1 MNMQRRWAS
10 ALKPSRML
18 LLGLLLLGSVQGQA
32 FAQVAEDPA
41 IIHLSLDAK
50 AFAPEQIKVTVYL
63 PPGYADNEA
72 ANIRYPVLYANDGQD
87 MAAVGLRDT
96 LARLYAE
103 RAIEPVIVVAV
114 DMLADRASGYG
125 LSDRSRRR
133 SVVGGSRIGPIG
145 SRAYE
150 YSDWVAT
157 QLVPYVDAHY
167 RTRAS
172 AGDRTVL
179 GWSLG
184 ALNAFNLGWEYPEV
198 FGRVGAFSPSFWLA
212 ADRSSPQAVESSRL
226 AQAMVD
232 RATTRKPLR
241 FWITVGG
248 REETNDRNANG
259 VIDAVEDARDLVEGV
274 RLPNGTYERGL
285 RDLGY
290 RVDGDHG
297 DHPSPDADVA
307 FYVLADGEHNQATW
321 KRMLPPFL
329 VWAYGTPAK

>member
-1 MNMQRRWAS
+1 MSMTRRWTSGTKAW
-10 ALKPSRML
+10 PRL
-18 LLGLLLLGSVQGQA
+18 LLGLLFAAGMQGPAAAQAADDASVVHLVLDASA
-32 FAQVAEDPA
+32 FA
-41 IIHLSLDAK
+41 L
-50 AFAPEQIKVTVYL
+50 EQIKVTVYL
-63 PPGYADNEA
+63 PPGYADKGA
-72 ANIRYPVLYANDGQD
+72 ADTRYPVLYANDGQD

-96 LARLYAE
+96 LARLHAE
-103 RAIEPVIVVAV
+103 HAIEAVIVVAV

-125 LSDRSRRR
+125 LSDRARRR

-145 SRAYE
+145 SHAYE

-167 RTRAS
+167 RTRAR
-172 AGDRTVL
+172 ADGRTAL

-184 ALNAFNLGWEYPEV
+184 ALNAFNLGWEYPDV

-232 RATTRKPLR
+232 RTTARKPLR
-241 FWITVGG
+241 FWIAVGG
-248 REETNDRNANG
+248 REETNDRNGNG
-259 VIDAVEDARDLVEGV
+259 VIDAVEDARDLVEGT
-274 RLPNGTYERGL
+274 RLPDGTRLRGL

-290 RVDGDHG
+290 SVDMDGG
-297 DHPSPDADVA
+297 EQPSPAADVGFRA
-307 FYVLADGEHNQATW
+307 WPDGEHNQATW

>member
-1 MNMQRRWAS
+1 MKRW
-10 ALKPSRML
+10 RL
-18 LLGLLLLGSVQGQA
+18 LVFGLLLAGGVHGQA
-32 FAQVAEDPA
+32 FAQATDDPSV
-41 IIHLSLDAK
+41 IHLALDAK

-63 PPGYADNEA
+63 PPGYADKEA
-72 ANIRYPVLYANDGQD
+72 TNTRYPVLYANDGQD

-103 RAIEPVIVVAV
+103 HAIEPVIVVAV

-125 LSDRSRRR
+125 LFDRARRR

-167 RTRAS
+167 RTRANAS
-172 AGDRTVL
+172 DRTML

-226 AQAMVD
+226 AQSMVD
-232 RATTRKPLR
+232 RATARKPLR

-248 REETNDRNANG
+248 REETNDRNGNG
-259 VIDAVEDARDLVEGV
+259 MIDAVEDARDLVEGV
-274 RLPNGTYERGL
+274 RLPNGTQERGL

-290 RVDGDHG
+290 RVDDEHG
-297 DHPSPDADVA
+297 DHPLPDAEVA

>member
-1 MNMQRRWAS
+1 MKMC
-10 ALKPSRML
+10 RML
-18 LLGLLLLGSVQGQA
+18 LLGLLLAGGAQGQA
-32 FAQVAEDPA
+32 LAQAADDPSVV
-41 IIHLSLDAK
+41 HLALDAK

-63 PPGYADNEA
+63 PPGYADKEA
-72 ANIRYPVLYANDGQD
+72 AESRYPVLYANDGQD

-96 LARLYAE
+96 LAHLYAE
-103 RAIEPVIVVAV
+103 HAIEPVIVVAV
-114 DMLADRASGYG
+114 DMLSDRASGYG
-125 LSDRSRRR
+125 LSDRSRHR

-145 SRAYE
+145 SRAHE

-157 QLVPYVDAHY
+157 RLVPYVDAHY
-167 RTRAS
+167 RTRANAS
-172 AGDRTVL
+172 ERTVL

-184 ALNAFNLGWEYPEV
+184 ALNAFNLGWEYPDV
-198 FGRVGAFSPSFWLA
+198 FSRVGAFSPSFWLA

-232 RATTRKPLR
+232 RARERKPLH

-248 REETNDRNANG
+248 REETNDRNGNG

-274 RLPNGTYERGL
+274 RLPDGTHQRGL

-290 RVDGDHG
+290 GVDMDHG
-297 DHPSPDADVA
+297 DHPARTADVG
-307 FYVLADGEHNQATW
+307 FYVLPDGEHNQATW